1 MKYVVNFGHEVSQ
14 QEVDDA
20 FMAYTFSNREFF
32 FQLNTGQFNSSFA
45 GADHKIQRAW
55 IQGLTGCGV
64 TVAVVDDGNET
75 PTPIIRVSL
84 RGWQGMVPA
93 ILCRP

>member
-1 MKYVVNFGHEVSQ
+1 MHALILGLMHLNNNAIMVI
-14 QEVDDA
+14 
-20 FMAYTFSNREFF
+20 FF

-64 TVAVVDDGNET
+64 TVAVVDDGKNA
-75 PTPIIRVSL
+75 L
-84 RGWQGMVPA
+84 H
-93 ILCRP
+93 